1 MDLTVKPTQ
10 AINVIYRAM
19 TNQRK
24 AKPVFIWGPPGIGK
38 SDIVSQITYDVMPGN
53 NLLIDCRLALM
64 DPTDLRGYA
73 WRNEATNTM
82 EWSPPADLP
91 SQELADQYDN
101 IVLFLDELNSAP
113 PAVQA
118 AGYQLILNRRIG
130 QYVLPSNVVIV
141 AAGNRQGDRGVTY
154 RMPAPLANRFKHVE
168 MVVDFEDWKNWAIL
182 NEVHKDVIGYLT
194 FAKQDLF
201 DFNPK
206 SASEAWASPRTWVDV
221 SDTLYHPEFDSA
233 ADYERKVEVAGS
245 VGDGMAA
252 KFMEFRRTAGRL
264 PNPEVILDGS
274 VKKIDSELQRNV
286 SAVTAL
292 IVGITYEINAMYKD
306 NGVKG
311 DFKKAFN
318 NAVRFAYDNMQPE
331 QVILFFKTVM
341 KDYGIKFNIRQDLE
355 KDLFKVFSE
364 RYTKYIV

>member
-1 MDLTVKPTQ
+1 
-10 AINVIYRAM
+10 
-19 TNQRK
+19 
-24 AKPVFIWGPPGIGK
+24 
-38 SDIVSQITYDVMPGN
+38 
-53 NLLIDCRLALM
+53 
-64 DPTDLRGYA
+64 
-73 WRNEATNTM
+73 
-82 EWSPPADLP
+82 
-91 SQELADQYDN
+91 
-101 IVLFLDELNSAP
+101 
-113 PAVQA
+113 
-118 AGYQLILNRRIG
+118 
-130 QYVLPSNVVIV
+130 
-141 AAGNRQGDRGVTY
+141 
-154 RMPAPLANRFKHVE
+154 MPAPLANRFKHVE
-168 MVVDFEDWKNWAIL
+168 MVVDFEDWKSWAIL

-221 SDTLYHPEFDSA
+221 SDTLYHPDFDSA
-233 ADYERKVEVAGS
+233 PDYERKIEVAGS

-252 KFMEFRRTAGRL
+252 KFMEFRQTAGRL

-274 VKKIDSELQRNV
+274 VKNIDSELQRNV

-292 IVGITYEINAMYKD
+292 IVGITYEINAMYKE

-311 DFKKAFN
+311 EFKKAFN

-355 KDLFKVFSE
+355 KDLFKVFSD